1 MRQPKL
7 ARPARQLG
15 LFHPPTRVPRWATL
29 PLPVRQ
35 AVLPLLVELLKAAAR
50 PAARD
55 AVATPGGA
63 DE

>member
-1 MRQPKL
+1 MRRPKP

-15 LFHPPTRVPRWATL
+15 LFHPPTRLPRWATL

-35 AVLPLLVELLKAAAR
+35 AVGPLLVELLKAAAR

-55 AVATPGGA
+55 AVAPSGGA